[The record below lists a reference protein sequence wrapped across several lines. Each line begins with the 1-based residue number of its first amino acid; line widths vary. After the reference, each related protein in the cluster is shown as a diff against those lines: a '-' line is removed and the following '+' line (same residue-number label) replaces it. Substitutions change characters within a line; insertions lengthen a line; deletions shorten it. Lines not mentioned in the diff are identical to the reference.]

1 LNTPLHKFNLTAIK
15 QIKIKSGPALHRLR
29 LPWGFMSFWQKLK
42 LVYVL
47 LYRKEKEISAMKK
60 NKNNNQSLDL
70 ITTVDV
76 LNTLSGGV
84 SEPQQNFLET
94 ELGRELRIRVPGV
107 HKGSMNVEI
116 HNNHLTIYYYINIA
130 SYDKLVQVPQII
142 YNRAVPYYIDI
153 SKIHA
158 TFEVDELVVHM
169 PFNKLSNGYH
179 RKVRINEN

>member
-1 LNTPLHKFNLTAIK
+1 
-15 QIKIKSGPALHRLR
+15 
-29 LPWGFMSFWQKLK
+29 
-42 LVYVL
+42 
-47 LYRKEKEISAMKK
+47 MKK
-60 NKNNNQSLDL
+60 KSNNNQSLDL

-76 LNTLSGGV
+76 LNTLSGGIT
-84 SEPQQNFLET
+84 EPQQNIIES
-94 ELGRELRIRVPGV
+94 EYGRELHFRVAGIGK
-107 HKGSMNVEI
+107 HAMNVEI

-130 SYDKLVQVPQII
+130 SYDKLVQVPQIV

-158 TFEVDELVVHM
+158 TFEGDELVVHM

>member
-1 LNTPLHKFNLTAIK
+1 
-15 QIKIKSGPALHRLR
+15 
-29 LPWGFMSFWQKLK
+29 M
-42 LVYVL
+42 
-47 LYRKEKEISAMKK
+47 KEKEISAMKK
-60 NKNNNQSLDL
+60 KTNNNNQSLDL

-76 LNTLSGGV
+76 LNTLSGGI
-84 SEPQQNFLET
+84 SEPQQSSQET
-94 ELGRELRIRVPGV
+94 ELARELRFRVPGV

-130 SYDKLVQVPQII
+130 SYDKLVQVPQIV

-158 TFEVDELVVHM
+158 TFDEEELVVYM

>member
-1 LNTPLHKFNLTAIK
+1 VVKAELQPVEVSCDVIVSRSCRFDK
-15 QIKIKSGPALHRLR
+15 KIAG
-29 LPWGFMSFWQKLK
+29 MCIVIQK
-42 LVYVL
+42 V
-47 LYRKEKEISAMKK
+47 KERSEMKK
-60 NKNNNQSLDL
+60 KTNNNNQSLDL

-76 LNTLSGGV
+76 LNTLSGGI
-84 SEPQQNFLET
+84 SEPQQNFVES
-94 ELGRELRIRVPGV
+94 EFGRELRIHVPGV

-116 HNNHLTIYYYINIA
+116 HNNHLTIYYYITIA

>member
-1 LNTPLHKFNLTAIK
+1 LATA
-15 QIKIKSGPALHRLR
+15 QVG
-29 LPWGFMSFWQKLK
+29 
-42 LVYVL
+42 
-47 LYRKEKEISAMKK
+47 ISIVTKCVERRRISDMKK
-60 NKNNNQSLDL
+60 KSNNTSQSLDL

-76 LNTLSGGV
+76 LNTLSGGI
-84 SEPQQNFLET
+84 SEPQQNVLET
-94 ELGRELRIRVPGV
+94 EFGRELRIRVPGV

-142 YNRAVPYYIDI
+142 HNRAVPYYIDI

>member
-1 LNTPLHKFNLTAIK
+1 
-15 QIKIKSGPALHRLR
+15 
-29 LPWGFMSFWQKLK
+29 
-42 LVYVL
+42 
-47 LYRKEKEISAMKK
+47 MKK
-60 NKNNNQSLDL
+60 KNNSNQGLDL

-76 LNTLSGGV
+76 LNTLSGGI
-84 SEPQQNFLET
+84 SEPQLDSYESET
-94 ELGRELRIRVPGV
+94 GRELHFRVAGV
-107 HKGSMNVEI
+107 MKSSMNVEI

-142 YNRAVPYYIDI
+142 YNRPIPYYIDI

-158 TFEVDELVVHM
+158 MFEAEELVVHM